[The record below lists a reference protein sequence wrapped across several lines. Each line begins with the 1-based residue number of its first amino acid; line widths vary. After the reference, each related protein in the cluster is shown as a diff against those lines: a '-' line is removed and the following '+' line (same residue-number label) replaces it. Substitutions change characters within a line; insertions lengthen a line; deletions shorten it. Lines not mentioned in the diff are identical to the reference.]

1 MGHLCI
7 ERRAGAM
14 SGKSQNIRT
23 VKKSRGWLGRNLIK
37 AVIVLAAIAV
47 LTAIMKMPAQN
58 RDAPAT
64 PAPPVNVAVMTVEAQ
79 SELADTFELPAVVEP
94 NRVVTV
100 AAEVEGRIEGIPC
113 AEGSAVNAGDLLVR
127 LNSDLIEPAY
137 EIAKAQFER
146 NKIERDRM
154 KRLVDD
160 DATSKRDL
168 DDAMMQLAV
177 SESRMVEAW
186 ARLERTRILAPIGGV
201 LNEVFVEEGEYVQ
214 VGMPVA
220 EIVETNVVK
229 VVVQIPER
237 DIIFLDVGQKAE
249 VIVRTADKDAG
260 ESISGEITFV
270 SELADQQ
277 TRSTRM
283 EITVANEQ
291 GLVRSGQIVS
301 VNLTR
306 RVLEDAIMI
315 PLLAVVPMEEGYTV
329 YVANSAEA
337 KRREVKLG
345 IIKGD
350 LVQIRSGIE
359 PGDKLIIAGHRFVA
373 PGQKV
378 NITESK

>member
-1 MGHLCI
+1 
-7 ERRAGAM
+7 M